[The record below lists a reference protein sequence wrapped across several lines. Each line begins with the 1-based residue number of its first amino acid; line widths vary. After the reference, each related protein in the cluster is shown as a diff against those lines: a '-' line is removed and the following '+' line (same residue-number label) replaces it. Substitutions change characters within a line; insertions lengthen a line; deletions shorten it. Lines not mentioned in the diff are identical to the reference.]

1 MRAAGPFQLPGVLNG
16 KAALVTGGG
25 RGIGRGIALALAAA
39 GAAVA
44 VCGRSPEPLEQTVRD
59 VIARGGQ
66 AKAVQCDVTDPAA
79 LQALVADVVAAY
91 GGVNILVNNAM
102 QIPRGTLLEIS
113 EETVN
118 AAWVSGPLACLRL
131 MRLCHPYLKGGGSV
145 VNVSSGSSLSPDQP
159 LRGIYAATKA
169 SVNAI
174 SRAAAVEWGPDGIRV
189 NVLMPFGK
197 SDSVARLLENEPGFA
212 AEVLKGTPLGR
223 FGEAEADIGRVVAF
237 LCGPD
242 AGFITGTTIPVDGG
256 RSYLR

>member
-1 MRAAGPFQLPGVLNG
+1 VNPQAGLLQG

-25 RGIGRGIALALAAA
+25 RGIGRGIALALASA

-44 VCGRSPEPLEQTVRD
+44 VCGRSPEPLEQTVQE
-59 VIARGGQ
+59 VLARGGRGT
-66 AKAVQCDVTDPAA
+66 ALPCDVTDPAG
-79 LQALVADVVAAY
+79 LERLVRDVTAEY
-91 GGVNILVNNAM
+91 GGLNILVNNAL
-102 QIPRGTLLEIS
+102 QIPRGRLLEIP

-118 AAWVSGPLACLRL
+118 AAWLSGPLAVLRL

-145 VNVSSGSSLSPDQP
+145 INVSSGSSLSPDQP
-159 LRGIYAATKA
+159 FRGVYAATKA
-169 SVNAI
+169 AINAL

-197 SDSVARLLENEPGFA
+197 SDSVARLIENEPDFA
-212 AEVLKGTPLGR
+212 AEVLRATPLGR
-223 FGEAEADIGRVVAF
+223 FGDAENDIGRVVAF

-242 AGFITGTTIPVDGG
+242 AGFVTGTTIPVDGG

>member
-1 MRAAGPFQLPGVLNG
+1 MAGGTGAPGTLHG
-16 KAALVTGGG
+16 KTALVTGGG
-25 RGIGRGIALALAAA
+25 RGIGRGIALALASA

-44 VCGRSPEPLEQTVRD
+44 VCGRSLEPLEQTVHD
-59 VIARGGQ
+59 VISRGGQ
-66 AKAVQCDVTDPAA
+66 AKAIRCDVTDPAA
-79 LQALVADVVAAY
+79 LEALVRDVVAEY
-91 GGVNILVNNAM
+91 GGVNILVNNAL
-102 QIPRGTLLEIS
+102 QTPRGTLLEIS

-118 AAWVSGPLACLRL
+118 AAWQSGPMACLRL
-131 MRLCHPYLKGGGSV
+131 MRLCHPYLKGGGCV

-159 LRGIYAATKA
+159 FRGVYAATKSA
-169 SVNAI
+169 INAI

-197 SDSVARLLENEPGFA
+197 SDSVARFIENEPDFA
-212 AEVLKGTPLGR
+212 AQVLRATPLGR
-223 FGEAEADIGRVVAF
+223 FGDPETDIGRAVAF